1 MAFVLKNLKLLASV
15 NDTNLYTY
23 NTDDSAATVDTADY
37 FVNAVGF
44 LKVGDIIIRK
54 TGTLDSTTGELTAMT
69 SGGFHFINARTA
81 TAVDVTDALAFTV
94 TDTD

>member
-15 NDTNLYTY
+15 GDTNLYTY
-23 NTDDSAATVDTADY
+23 NTDDSAATVDTANY
-37 FVNAVGF
+37 FVEAVDF

-54 TGTLDSTTGELTAMT
+54 TGTLDSASGLLTAMT
-69 SGGFHFINARTA
+69 AGGFHFINARSD
-81 TAVDVTDALAFTV
+81 TAVDVTDALAFVV